1 MKHEKKKES
10 RFIKTLKNNYKMI
23 AYMSRY
29 GKSQIAIS
37 AICALSATII
47 TIIDLIS
54 IRYICNII
62 TQKDSAAFLKM
73 VLILLLSSVTSI
85 LLNFIGS
92 YLSNYITPK
101 NATHIYRKMRNEL
114 YAKAANIELLHYD
127 DTDFYNRFMLAI
139 EQSDQRALAVINS
152 FAAFLSSL
160 FGVFGMS
167 VIIGT
172 LEKDALCIIIVNVI
186 LSFCINLIRSK
197 KQHDYVVKKVPLQRR
212 QNYIGRIFYLREYAK
227 EMRLFTKLFDLL
239 EEKLAES
246 TNAITDII
254 SKFGKKFVG
263 LYTINNVWST
273 ITNCVIIIHVAVR
286 VMNGEMLIGD
296 FLAVISGSTQFAA
309 KLGNLLNIF
318 PQMYEHSL
326 YIDNFFE
333 FMNMNETERKSGLP
347 LSQINE
353 IKMENVGFSY
363 SNADKETVSNIN
375 IDIKKGQR
383 IALVGKNGAG
393 KSTIMKLLTCLY
405 RVNKGTIYINGFPV
419 YNYDLRGS

>member
-1 MKHEKKKES
+1 MKKKKES
-10 RFIKTLKNNYKMI
+10 RFIKALKNNYKMI

-37 AICALSATII
+37 AICDLSATII

-73 VLILLLSSVTSI
+73 VLGNML
-85 LLNFIGS
+85 
-92 YLSNYITPK
+92 
-101 NATHIYRKMRNEL
+101 RKCGCL
-114 YAKAANIELLHYD
+114 
-127 DTDFYNRFMLAI
+127 
-139 EQSDQRALAVINS
+139 
-152 FAAFLSSL
+152 
-160 FGVFGMS
+160 
-167 VIIGT
+167 
-172 LEKDALCIIIVNVI
+172 
-186 LSFCINLIRSK
+186 
-197 KQHDYVVKKVPLQRR
+197 
-212 QNYIGRIFYLREYAK
+212 QNYLIY
-227 EMRLFTKLFDLL
+227 L

-296 FLAVISGSTQFAA
+296 FLTVISGSTQFAA

-333 FMNMNETERKSGLP
+333 FMNVNETERKSGLP

-383 IALVGKNGAG
+383 IALVGK
-393 KSTIMKLLTCLY
+393 K
-405 RVNKGTIYINGFPV
+405 
-419 YNYDLRGS
+419 YNNEVTYMSLSSK